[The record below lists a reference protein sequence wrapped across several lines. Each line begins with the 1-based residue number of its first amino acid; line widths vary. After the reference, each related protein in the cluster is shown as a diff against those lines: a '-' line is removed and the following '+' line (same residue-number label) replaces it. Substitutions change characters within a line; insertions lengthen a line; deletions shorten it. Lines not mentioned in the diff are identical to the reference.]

1 MATIPTLEYAD
12 YIYAAA
18 YFGERVGADDWATF
32 SQDNRTKAL
41 KHATR
46 LIDRLDLV
54 LEKTDEAQNNEFPRG
69 GDTLVPEEVRMATCE
84 QALELL
90 RGSLPENRIASA
102 NVASESIGDASRS
115 YTDGAASVI
124 GVSSGLTSTA
134 AAQLLREWINDP
146 NEITL
151 VRES

>member
-1 MATIPTLEYAD
+1 
-12 YIYAAA
+12 
-18 YFGERVGADDWATF
+18 
-32 SQDNRTKAL
+32 
-41 KHATR
+41 
-46 LIDRLDLV
+46 LIDRQDLV
-54 LEKTDEAQNNEFPRG
+54 LEKTDEAQVNEFPRG
-69 GDTLVPEEVRMATCE
+69 GDTLVPEEVFMATCE

-90 RGSLPENRIASA
+90 RGSLPENKIAAA

-146 NEITL
+146 SEMTL